1 MVRKLGIALLGAL
14 LVCAGSVNNGFA
26 AEKIL
31 KVGVGD
37 AIDSDAGVFSQ
48 KFKELVEQKTN
59 GAVEV
64 QIFPNC
70 SLGDEGEMFQ
80 NVRRGTLD
88 MTCIGIGNAV
98 PFVSPLGVYT
108 LPYLLTNDEEVVKAT
123 TGEMFEYFNDV
134 AIKRGGV
141 RERR

>member
-59 GAVEV
+59 RRSAD
-64 QIFPNC
+64 FP
-70 SLGDEGEMFQ
+70 Q
-80 NVRRGTLD
+80 
-88 MTCIGIGNAV
+88 
-98 PFVSPLGVYT
+98 
-108 LPYLLTNDEEVVKAT
+108 LLA
-123 TGEMFEYFNDV
+123 G
-134 AIKRGGV
+134 R
-141 RERR
+141 